1 MEPSPEKYRRLT
13 KNNSEVGSYTS
24 LWVGSDHVMIVRSSG
39 YHEEYVRLH
48 LGEIRA
54 VFLTVTERR
63 RWWGLFWGIVAGGG
77 VLPFL
82 VSSGGGVT
90 PGKVFGSIL
99 LGLGGLGLLWNHLL
113 GPGCRAF
120 AVTGVQNAELPSL
133 VRMKQARKVM
143 ARLHPLINAA
153 QSHLAPPVQ
162 PAPSPEPPPAP
173 PPPAAGV

>member
-24 LWVGSDHVMIVRSSG
+24 LWLGSDHVMIVRSSG

-82 VSSGGGVT
+82 VSSGGGY
-90 PGKVFGSIL
+90 PQQCGENQK
-99 LGLGGLGLLWNHLL
+99 LW
-113 GPGCRAF
+113 GIAYQCVIRA
-120 AVTGVQNAELPSL
+120 VQTCTAWR
-133 VRMKQARKVM
+133 V
-143 ARLHPLINAA
+143 
-153 QSHLAPPVQ
+153 
-162 PAPSPEPPPAP
+162 
-173 PPPAAGV
+173 